1 MLDRSSSLIP
11 ILFLAVLVLTLGQ
24 GCAMVEQPA
33 SMFHSGLNLMQSQSA
48 RAANVLRSRESRM
61 QASRELSRTATD
73 LKRRNKNAEA
83 MQAYAAAIELLPS
96 DTENYLELARLY
108 RAQEDWQAALKQLN
122 NGLSYDP
129 DNVTLRLETA
139 EIHLLQGQPHL
150 ALSQTDRVMERQR
163 DQPDSWRIRAE
174 ALMQLNKLEEA
185 MAACY
190 QALALR
196 PGDEAVLERVC
207 QIYLKQQRPMRS
219 WSIVQKMS
227 NQYTEENRPS
237 KLRLLEAQTLVQMDR
252 NTDAIQILKRWY
264 QQGGCE
270 DPTCCVMLAQCLD
283 EEARQTPGQGLQY
296 PGQPGGITR
305 VDLIGE
311 PIDPTGQRIGTYI
324 EPNETFFPK
333 GGTFENGTNSGNIR
347 SPLLPDDLFEPQ
359 RPKFK
364 PLQVVPNDWR

>member
-1 MLDRSSSLIP
+1 MLDRCSSLIP
-11 ILFLAVLVLTLGQ
+11 FFLLAVTTLTLGS
-24 GCAMVEQPA
+24 GCALVDQPA
-33 SMFHSGLNLMQSQSA
+33 SVFHSGLNLMQSQSA

-73 LKRRNKNAEA
+73 LKRRNKNSEA
-83 MQAYAAAIELLPS
+83 MKAYAAAIELLPS

-108 RAQEDWQAALKQLN
+108 RQQEDLAEAQKQLSK
-122 NGLSYDP
+122 GLSYDA
-129 DNVTLRLETA
+129 DNISLRLEAA
-139 EIHLLQGQPHL
+139 EIHVLQGQPHL
-150 ALSQTDRVMERQR
+150 ALTQVDRVMERQR
-163 DQPDSWRIRAE
+163 DLPDGWRIRAE
-174 ALMQLNKLEEA
+174 ALMQLDKLDDA

-264 QQGGCE
+264 QQGGCD
-270 DPTCCVMLAQCLD
+270 DPACCVMLAQCLD
-283 EEARQTPGQGLQY
+283 EESRQPSAPNY
-296 PGQPGGITR
+296 PGQPGR
-305 VDLIGE
+305 FSQLDLIAQ
-311 PIDPTGQRIGTYI
+311 PTDPLGQRIGTYI
-324 EPNETFFPK
+324 EQDPSLF
-333 GGTFENGTNSGNIR
+333 NGSKTDGSIR
-347 SPLLPDDLFEPQ
+347 TPLLPNDLFEPQ

-364 PLQVVPNDWR
+364 PLQVVPNEWR